1 MGVSDS
7 KGEHISLEMT
17 EGEHISLEMTPSDP
31 EQSRLASSVGQDS
44 VRKFS

>member
-17 EGEHISLEMTPSDP
+17 EGEHISLEMRCLDP
-31 EQSRLASSVGQDS
+31 E
-44 VRKFS
+44 